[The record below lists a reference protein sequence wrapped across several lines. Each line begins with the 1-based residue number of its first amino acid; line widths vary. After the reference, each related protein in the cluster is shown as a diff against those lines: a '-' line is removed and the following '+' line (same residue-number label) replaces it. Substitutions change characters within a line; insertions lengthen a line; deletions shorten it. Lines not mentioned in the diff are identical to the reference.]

1 MATRDLSTEIEA
13 RIGTTEE
20 TSAARVVRDLAFKAA
35 EPTVVSEGL
44 YLLSSGQTVDLRK
57 DLERFEERPRR
68 KRGGYTVTDATSFV
82 AYLAKHALPQTEL
95 WANDRAGTVRA
106 VVNAPMGV
114 VEDGVEDYA
123 GWEDHTA
130 TLALPFTK
138 DWLEWVARDGKML
151 PQNEFAEFIEDHLP
165 NFVQPSGADMLEL
178 AQTFQAKT
186 KVDFESSQRLKSGE
200 TQLTYVEDT
209 TASAGKKGSLA
220 IPDTFELALQVHE
233 RGPIYRV
240 KARFRYR
247 ISGGNLFLAY
257 RLDRID
263 DVRRHAFDEVVT
275 QITAD
280 TGREVW
286 NTTTG

>member
-1 MATRDLSTEIEA
+1 MPSTPSALTPAYSSERVENDVVAALAREA
-13 RIGTTEE
+13 
-20 TSAARVVRDLAFKAA
+20 S
-35 EPTVVSEGL
+35 EPVKVDDGL
-44 YLLSSGQTVDLRK
+44 YLLHNGVTVDLRK
-57 DLERFEERPRR
+57 DLQRDKAHPLR
-68 KRGGYTVTDATSFV
+68 KKGAYVVTDATSFV
-82 AYLAKHALPQTEL
+82 SYLGKHGEPNTEL

-106 VVNAPMGV
+106 VVNAPEGSG
-114 VEDGVEDYA
+114 DTAA

-130 TLALPFTK
+130 TLALPFTP
-138 DWLEWVARDGKML
+138 DWKEWVARDGKYL
-151 PQNEFAEFIEDHLP
+151 PQSEFAEFIEDHLP
-165 NFVQPSGADMLEL
+165 NFKDPSGADMLEL

-233 RGPIYRV
+233 RGPVYRV

-247 ISGGNLFLAY
+247 ITGGNLLLAF

-263 DVRRHAFDEVVT
+263 DVRRHAFDEVIA
-275 QITAD
+275 QIATD

-286 NTTTG
+286 NTNG